1 MDEILEIVKIGDD
14 VLREKCTPVK
24 EFDSAFKML
33 TSAMLDELLEA
44 DGVGLAAPQVGIPQR
59 FFVVD
64 IRDGKKYVFANPEII
79 ETSIEEGPYEEGCLS
94 IPGVYHEVIRPLK
107 VKVQA
112 RDENGKLFNLSADG
126 LLARVIQHEYDH
138 LEGKLLPSDGFCSFS
153 LRKATDQQPHTAVQ
167 KRNYPNRIK
176 AVGIL

>member
-138 LEGKLLPSDGFCSFS
+138 LEGKLFVDRLDKEEKEKV
-153 LRKATDQQPHTAVQ
+153 LKAYENRQ
-167 KRNYPNRIK
+167 KRGGRRK
-176 AVGIL
+176 

>member
-44 DGVGLAAPQVGIPQR
+44 EGGGLAAPQGGVPQR
-59 FFVVD
+59 CFVVD

-138 LEGKLLPSDGFCSFS
+138 LEGKLFVDRLDKEEKEKV
-153 LRKATDQQPHTAVQ
+153 LKAYEKRQ
-167 KRNYPNRIK
+167 KRGGRRK
-176 AVGIL
+176 

>member
-24 EFDSAFKML
+24 EFDSAFKMF

-138 LEGKLLPSDGFCSFS
+138 LEGKLFVDRLDKEEKEKV
-153 LRKATDQQPHTAVQ
+153 LKAYEKRQ
-167 KRNYPNRIK
+167 KRGGRRK
-176 AVGIL
+176 

>member
-64 IRDGKKYVFANPEII
+64 IRD
-79 ETSIEEGPYEEGCLS
+79 LWM
-94 IPGVYHEVIRPLK
+94 RPAPRPSK
-107 VKVQA
+107 
-112 RDENGKLFNLSADG
+112 RRS
-126 LLARVIQHEYDH
+126 
-138 LEGKLLPSDGFCSFS
+138 LLPGRPARSAWFTATALSF
-153 LRKATDQQPHTAVQ
+153 
-167 KRNYPNRIK
+167 RNSANSTM
-176 AVGIL
+176 

>member
-1 MDEILEIVKIGDD
+1 MDEILEIVKIGDE

-24 EFDSAFKML
+24 EFDSAFKMR

-44 DGVGLAAPQVGIPQR
+44 DGVGLAA

-138 LEGKLLPSDGFCSFS
+138 LEGKLFVDRLDKEEKEKV
-153 LRKATDQQPHTAVQ
+153 LKAYEKRQ
-167 KRNYPNRIK
+167 KRGGRRK
-176 AVGIL
+176 

>member
-1 MDEILEIVKIGDD
+1 MEPILEIVKIGDE
-14 VLREKCTPVK
+14 VLRTKCTPVK
-24 EFDSAFKML
+24 EFDSAFKMI
-33 TSAMLDELLEA
+33 TEAMLDSLEEA
-44 DGVGLAAPQVGIPQR
+44 EGVGLAAPQVGISQR

-64 IRDGKKYVFANPEII
+64 IRDGKKYVFANPEIL

-94 IPGVYHEVIRPLK
+94 IPGVYHDVKRPLR

-138 LEGKLLPSDGFCSFS
+138 LEGKLFIDRLTPEEMEKT
-153 LRKATDQQPHTAVQ
+153 LRAYEKKQ
-167 KRNYPNRIK
+167 KRSKGRK
-176 AVGIL
+176 

>member
-1 MDEILEIVKIGDD
+1 MDEILEIVKIGDE

-79 ETSIEEGPYEEGCLS
+79 DTSIEEGPYEACCLS

-138 LEGKLLPSDGFCSFS
+138 LEGKLFVDRLDKEEKEKV
-153 LRKATDQQPHTAVQ
+153 LKAYEKRQ
-167 KRNYPNRIK
+167 KRGGRRK
-176 AVGIL
+176 

>member
-1 MDEILEIVKIGDD
+1 MEPILEIVKIGEE

-24 EFDSAFKML
+24 EFDSSFRML
-33 TSAMLDELLEA
+33 TEAMLEELIEA
-44 DGVGLAAPQVGIPQR
+44 DGVGLAAPQVGISQR

-64 IRDGKKYVFANPEII
+64 IRDGKKYVFANPEIV

-94 IPGVYHEVIRPLK
+94 IPGVYHDVVRPLK
-107 VKVQA
+107 IKVQA

-138 LEGKLLPSDGFCSFS
+138 LEGKLFVDHLNPEEREK
-153 LRKATDQQPHTAVQ
+153 LLKAYEKKQ
-167 KRNYPNRIK
+167 KRGRK
-176 AVGIL
+176 SK